1 MSVAY
6 FHLYQRQI
14 KKHTFTEEIL
24 TENVEHAH
32 NIGKLTDKEYQAIVD
47 LIDAEYGA

>member
-6 FHLYQRQI
+6 NRLYERQI

-24 TENVEHAH
+24 TENVEHAYH
-32 NIGKLTDKEYQAIVD
+32 IGKLTDKEYQALVD
-47 LIDAEYGA
+47 LIDAEYGE